1 MPTSTAS
8 LADTLM
14 AELGRVIAGQQENL
28 RLVLATLLSGGHVLL
43 EDQPG
48 VGKTVLARSLGTVLG
63 LDMARIQGTSDLLPS
78 DITGVHVF
86 QPNTGDWVFRAG
98 PIFAPL
104 VLVDELN
111 RATAKAQS
119 ALLEAM
125 AERQVTVEGR
135 TMQLP
140 QPFMVI
146 ATQNPRGD
154 SGTHRL
160 GRAQVDR
167 FASRVSFGLP
177 GRDAERAILNG
188 EVGEDTVVRQVLR
201 GDQLLA
207 LIATVHDVAVAAPLI
222 DYALDVVDA
231 LRGLNGGTWLSV
243 RVGQTLVATARGLA
257 YMANR
262 DFVTPEDIQR
272 SAEAVVG
279 HRVDAS
285 TTADLIT
292 TVIHTVPVPV
302 HGI

>member
-135 TMQLP
+135 TICLLYTSP
-140 QPFMVI
+140 S
-146 ATQNPRGD
+146 PRD
-154 SGTHRL
+154 
-160 GRAQVDR
+160 Q
-167 FASRVSFGLP
+167 
-177 GRDAERAILNG
+177 
-188 EVGEDTVVRQVLR
+188 R
-201 GDQLLA
+201 G
-207 LIATVHDVAVAAPLI
+207 
-222 DYALDVVDA
+222 
-231 LRGLNGGTWLSV
+231 
-243 RVGQTLVATARGLA
+243 AR
-257 YMANR
+257 M
-262 DFVTPEDIQR
+262 PS
-272 SAEAVVG
+272 SA
-279 HRVDAS
+279 
-285 TTADLIT
+285 
-292 TVIHTVPVPV
+292 
-302 HGI
+302 